1 MAIVLGLDAIL
12 MRGPAGTTGSTEVK
26 NVKDLTL
33 NLESGDADVTT
44 RATKGWRASVAT
56 LKEASLEFNIL
67 YDTED
72 EDYNAFAD
80 AYFNNTPMALFV
92 TDGNG
97 TGLDADFSITGFSIE
112 QPLEEALSHGL
123 GTCAAVDQ
131 GKRRRCRRIRAS
143 VSPYAGNQSSKEQL
157 THENFHGQYRPNL
170 DALGHGRHDQTGAR
184 PLRCGSGKHHHH
196 GEREN
201 AERRTAGTSCG

>member
-12 MRGPAGTTGSTEVK
+12 MRGSAGSTASTEVK

-33 NLESGDADVTT
+33 NLESGEADVTT

-80 AYFNNTPMALFV
+80 AYFNNTFQILYDTEDEDYNAFADAYFNNTPMALFV

-97 TGLDADFSITGFSIE
+97 TGLDADFSITGTTRRWRY
-112 QPLEEALSHGL
+112 LS
-123 GTCAAVDQ
+123 
-131 GKRRRCRRIRAS
+131 
-143 VSPYAGNQSSKEQL
+143 
-157 THENFHGQYRPNL
+157 
-170 DALGHGRHDQTGAR
+170 
-184 PLRCGSGKHHHH
+184 
-196 GEREN
+196 
-201 AERRTAGTSCG
+201 RTATEPV